1 MILRTFLTC
10 FALLWSYTVFSNE
23 ITLYA
28 TEFLLP
34 STITPVAQK
43 TIDTVKKAIYPKQLN
58 IKVLQSIDEIDEVLR
73 SKEAPIAIVGATT
86 YLRHRKDGMR
96 DIATLISNLQPDPD
110 HSVGALVVV
119 KKDSNINSLKELKG
133 KRLGANHPD
142 GFQGLTVVYK
152 ELADQGYAWDK
163 FFSKIKFYGL
173 DPYKRIAALQRGE
186 VDAITLN
193 ACFAEREAQKGR
205 DVLDG
210 LKPVNVKENESAK
223 CLTSKSLYPSW
234 SFLVSP
240 HLDTQTIVNIANAL
254 YAMQPTKDGERWTIA
269 SDFRSVDE
277 LFKTLKRGPYAY
289 LNEWTAERIW
299 KEHGNSILLLTIL
312 FFVFVWHYFR
322 TRYLVTV
329 RTAQLRKALVEQK
342 KLLRFNNQLRDR
354 YDKSRRALIVS
365 QLSSLFAHELSQP
378 LSGILLY
385 LRSLKRLLKQ
395 NKLQEGQINEAL
407 EQATERAKKAHE
419 LVQLVRSY
427 AKSDRNNFERMDP
440 VEVLVS
446 VLENLKKSGE
456 LDEIDIRLNTS
467 SSEIAEIEGH
477 RLELEIVFSNILNN
491 SLKAIKATK
500 KPEIR
505 ISVIQDSKG
514 HCIISFSDN
523 GPGVSVQA
531 LEDLRMTTPLTSTTG
546 LGLGL
551 TIAKGIVEEHRGKIS
566 FTLSQ
571 SGSLI
576 VEVILPLLSLEENT
590 EDE

>member
-1 MILRTFLTC
+1 MILRNLLTFFVLFYSC
-10 FALLWSYTVFSNE
+10 TVFSND

-43 TIDTVKKAIYPKQLN
+43 TIDTVKKAIYPKQLK
-58 IKVLQSIDEIDEVLR
+58 IRVLQSIDEIDEVLR

-110 HSVGALVVV
+110 HSVGALLVV
-119 KKDSNINSLKELKG
+119 KKDENINSLKELKG

-152 ELADQGYAWDK
+152 ELADQGHAWDK
-163 FFSKIKFYGL
+163 FFSDIKFYGL
-173 DPYKRIAALQRGE
+173 DPYKRIAALQRGD

-193 ACFAEREAQKGR
+193 ACFAEREAKKGK
-205 DVLDG
+205 DVLAG
-210 LKPVNVKENESAK
+210 LKPINVKENKSTN
-223 CLTSKSLYPSW
+223 CLTSTSLYPSW

-289 LNEWTAERIW
+289 LNEWTAERVW

-312 FFVFVWHYFR
+312 FFVFIWHYFR

-329 RTAQLRKALVEQK
+329 RTAQLRKSLVEQK

-354 YDKSRRALIVS
+354 YDTSRRALIVS

-378 LSGILLY
+378 LSGILL
-385 LRSLKRLLKQ
+385 
-395 NKLQEGQINEAL
+395 
-407 EQATERAKKAHE
+407 
-419 LVQLVRSY
+419 
-427 AKSDRNNFERMDP
+427 
-440 VEVLVS
+440 
-446 VLENLKKSGE
+446 ENLKKSGE
-456 LDEIDIRLNTS
+456 LDDIGIQLDTS
-467 SSEIAEIEGH
+467 SSEKAEIEGH
-477 RLELEIVFSNILNN
+477 RLELEIVFTNILNN
-491 SLKAIKATK
+491 SVKAIKNIK

-505 ISVIQDSKG
+505 ISVTQDSKG
-514 HCIISFSDN
+514 RCIISFADN
-523 GPGVSVQA
+523 GPGLSEQA
-531 LEDLRMTTPLTSTTG
+531 LENLRMTTPLASSTG

-566 FTLSQ
+566 FSLSQ

-576 VEVILPLLSLEENT
+576 VKIILPLLSLGGDTQNE
-590 EDE
+590 

>member
-1 MILRTFLTC
+1 M
-10 FALLWSYTVFSNE
+10 
-23 ITLYA
+23 
-28 TEFLLP
+28 
-34 STITPVAQK
+34 
-43 TIDTVKKAIYPKQLN
+43 
-58 IKVLQSIDEIDEVLR
+58 
-73 SKEAPIAIVGATT
+73 
-86 YLRHRKDGMR
+86 
-96 DIATLISNLQPDPD
+96 
-110 HSVGALVVV
+110 
-119 KKDSNINSLKELKG
+119 
-133 KRLGANHPD
+133 
-142 GFQGLTVVYK
+142 
-152 ELADQGYAWDK
+152 
-163 FFSKIKFYGL
+163 FF
-173 DPYKRIAALQRGE
+173 
-186 VDAITLN
+186 
-193 ACFAEREAQKGR
+193 
-205 DVLDG
+205 G
-210 LKPVNVKENESAK
+210 LKPINVKENKSTN
-223 CLTSKSLYPSW
+223 CLTSTSLYPSW

-289 LNEWTAERIW
+289 LNEWTAERVW

-312 FFVFVWHYFR
+312 FFVFIWHYFR

-329 RTAQLRKALVEQK
+329 RTAQLRKSLVEQK

-354 YDKSRRALIVS
+354 YDTSRRALIVS

-385 LRSLKRLLKQ
+385 LRSLKRLLNQ

-427 AKSDRNNFERMDP
+427 AKSDRKKFEKMDG

-456 LDEIDIRLNTS
+456 LDDIGIQLDTS
-467 SSEIAEIEGH
+467 SSEKAEIEGR
-477 RLELEIVFSNILNN
+477 RLELEIVFTNILNN
-491 SLKAIKATK
+491 SVKAIKNIK

-505 ISVIQDSKG
+505 ISVTQDSKG
-514 HCIISFSDN
+514 RCIISFADN
-523 GPGVSVQA
+523 GPGLSEQA
-531 LEDLRMTTPLTSTTG
+531 LENLRMTTPLASSTG

-566 FTLSQ
+566 FSLSQ

-576 VEVILPLLSLEENT
+576 VKIILPLLSLGGDTQNE
-590 EDE
+590 

>member
-1 MILRTFLTC
+1 MILRNLLTFFVLFYSC
-10 FALLWSYTVFSNE
+10 TVFSND

-43 TIDTVKKAIYPKQLN
+43 TIDTVKKAIYPKQLK
-58 IKVLQSIDEIDEVLR
+58 IRVLQSIDEIDEVLR

-110 HSVGALVVV
+110 HSVGALLVV
-119 KKDSNINSLKELKG
+119 KKDSDINSLKELKG

-163 FFSKIKFYGL
+163 FFSDVKFYGL
-173 DPYKRIAALQRGE
+173 DPYKRIAALQRGD

-193 ACFAEREAQKGR
+193 ACFSEREAKKGK
-205 DVLDG
+205 DVLAG
-210 LKPVNVKENESAK
+210 LKPINVKENKSTN
-223 CLTSKSLYPSW
+223 CLTSTSLYPSW
-234 SFLVSP
+234 RFLVSP

-289 LNEWTAERIW
+289 LNEWTAERVW

-312 FFVFVWHYFR
+312 FFVFIWHYFR

-329 RTAQLRKALVEQK
+329 RTAQLRKSLVEQK

-354 YDKSRRALIVS
+354 YDTSRRALIVS

-385 LRSLKRLLKQ
+385 LRSLKRLLNQ

-427 AKSDRNNFERMDP
+427 AKSDRKKFEKMDA

-456 LDEIDIRLNTS
+456 LDDIGIQLDTS
-467 SSEIAEIEGH
+467 SSEKAEIEGH
-477 RLELEIVFSNILNN
+477 RLELEIVFTNILNN
-491 SLKAIKATK
+491 SVKAIKNIK

-505 ISVIQDSKG
+505 ISVTQDSKG
-514 HCIISFSDN
+514 RCIISFADN
-523 GPGVSVQA
+523 GPGLSEQA
-531 LEDLRMTTPLTSTTG
+531 LENLRMTTPLASSTG

-566 FTLSQ
+566 FSLSQ

-576 VEVILPLLSLEENT
+576 VKIILPLLSLGGDTQNE
-590 EDE
+590 

>member
-1 MILRTFLTC
+1 MLFYSC
-10 FALLWSYTVFSNE
+10 TVFSND

-43 TIDTVKKAIYPKQLN
+43 TIDTVKKAIYPKQLK

-110 HSVGALVVV
+110 HSVGALLVV

-163 FFSKIKFYGL
+163 FFSDIKFYGL
-173 DPYKRIAALQRGE
+173 DPYKRIAALQRGD

-193 ACFAEREAQKGR
+193 ACFAEREAKKGK
-205 DVLDG
+205 DVLAG
-210 LKPVNVKENESAK
+210 LKPINVKENKSTN
-223 CLTSKSLYPSW
+223 CLTSTSLYPSW

-289 LNEWTAERIW
+289 LNEWTAERVW

-312 FFVFVWHYFR
+312 FFVFIWHYFR

-329 RTAQLRKALVEQK
+329 RTAQLRKSLVEQK

-354 YDKSRRALIVS
+354 YDTSRRALIVS

-385 LRSLKRLLKQ
+385 LRSLKRLLNQ

-427 AKSDRNNFERMDP
+427 AKSDRKKFEKMDA

-456 LDEIDIRLNTS
+456 LDDIGIQLDTS
-467 SSEIAEIEGH
+467 SSEKAEIEGH
-477 RLELEIVFSNILNN
+477 RLELEIVFTNILND
-491 SLKAIKATK
+491 SVKAIKNIK

-505 ISVIQDSKG
+505 ISVTQDLKG
-514 HCIISFSDN
+514 RCIISFADN
-523 GPGVSVQA
+523 GPGLSEQA
-531 LEDLRMTTPLTSTTG
+531 LENLRMTTPLASSTG

-566 FTLSQ
+566 FSLSQ

-576 VEVILPLLSLEENT
+576 VKIILPLLSLGGDTQNE
-590 EDE
+590 

>member
-1 MILRTFLTC
+1 MILRNLLTFFVLFYSC
-10 FALLWSYTVFSNE
+10 TVFSND

-43 TIDTVKKAIYPKQLN
+43 TIDTVKKAIYPKQLK
-58 IKVLQSIDEIDEVLR
+58 IRVLQSIDEIDEVLR
-73 SKEAPIAIVGATT
+73 SKEAPIAIVCATT
-86 YLRHRKDGMR
+86 YLRDRKDGMR
-96 DIATLISNLQPDPD
+96 YIATLISNLQPDPD
-110 HSVGALVVV
+110 HSVGALLVV
-119 KKDSNINSLKELKG
+119 KKDENINSLKELKG

-163 FFSKIKFYGL
+163 FFSDIKFYGL
-173 DPYKRIAALQRGE
+173 DPYKRIAALQRGD

-193 ACFAEREAQKGR
+193 ACFAEREAKKGK
-205 DVLDG
+205 DVLAG
-210 LKPVNVKENESAK
+210 LKPINVKENKSTN
-223 CLTSKSLYPSW
+223 CLTSTSLYPSW

-289 LNEWTAERIW
+289 LNEWTAERVW

-312 FFVFVWHYFR
+312 FFVFIWHYFR

-329 RTAQLRKALVEQK
+329 RTAQLRKSLVEQK

-354 YDKSRRALIVS
+354 YDTSRRALIVS

-385 LRSLKRLLKQ
+385 LRSLKRLLNQ

-427 AKSDRNNFERMDP
+427 AKSDRKKFEKMDG

-456 LDEIDIRLNTS
+456 LDDIGIQLDTS
-467 SSEIAEIEGH
+467 SSEKAEIEGH
-477 RLELEIVFSNILNN
+477 RLELEIVFTNILNN
-491 SLKAIKATK
+491 RVKAIKNIK

-505 ISVIQDSKG
+505 ISVTQDSKG
-514 HCIISFSDN
+514 RCIISFADN
-523 GPGVSVQA
+523 GPGLSEQA
-531 LEDLRMTTPLTSTTG
+531 LENLRMTTPLASSTG

-566 FTLSQ
+566 FSLSQ

-576 VEVILPLLSLEENT
+576 VKIILPLLSLGGDTQNE
-590 EDE
+590 

>member
-1 MILRTFLTC
+1 MILRNLLTFFVLFYSC
-10 FALLWSYTVFSNE
+10 TVFSND

-43 TIDTVKKAIYPKQLN
+43 TIDTVKKAIYPKQLK
-58 IKVLQSIDEIDEVLR
+58 IRVLQSIDEIDEVLR

-110 HSVGALVVV
+110 HSVGALLVV

-163 FFSKIKFYGL
+163 FFSDIKFYGL
-173 DPYKRIAALQRGE
+173 DPYKRIAALQRGD

-193 ACFAEREAQKGR
+193 ACFSEREAKKGK
-205 DVLDG
+205 DVLAG
-210 LKPVNVKENESAK
+210 LKPINVKENKSTN
-223 CLTSKSLYPSW
+223 CLTSTSLYPSW

-289 LNEWTAERIW
+289 LNEWTAERVW

-312 FFVFVWHYFR
+312 FFVFIWHYFR

-329 RTAQLRKALVEQK
+329 RTAQLRKSLVEQK

-354 YDKSRRALIVS
+354 YDTSRRALIVS

-385 LRSLKRLLKQ
+385 LRSLKRLLNQ

-419 LVQLVRSY
+419 LVQSVRSY
-427 AKSDRNNFERMDP
+427 AKSDRKKFEKMDA

-456 LDEIDIRLNTS
+456 LDDIGIQLDTS
-467 SSEIAEIEGH
+467 SSEKAEIEGH
-477 RLELEIVFSNILNN
+477 RLELEIVFTNILNN
-491 SLKAIKATK
+491 SVKAIREPLHK
-500 KPEIR
+500 R
-505 ISVIQDSKG
+505 WVI
-514 HCIISFSDN
+514 CYN
-523 GPGVSVQA
+523 
-531 LEDLRMTTPLTSTTG
+531 
-546 LGLGL
+546 
-551 TIAKGIVEEHRGKIS
+551 
-566 FTLSQ
+566 
-571 SGSLI
+571 
-576 VEVILPLLSLEENT
+576 
-590 EDE
+590 

>member
-1 MILRTFLTC
+1 MILRNLLTFFVLFYSC
-10 FALLWSYTVFSNE
+10 TVFSND

-43 TIDTVKKAIYPKQLN
+43 TIDTVKKAIYPKQLK
-58 IKVLQSIDEIDEVLR
+58 IRVLQSIDEIDEVLR

-110 HSVGALVVV
+110 HSVGALLVV
-119 KKDSNINSLKELKG
+119 KKDENINSLKELKG

-163 FFSKIKFYGL
+163 FFSDIKFYGL
-173 DPYKRIAALQRGE
+173 DPYKRIAALQRGD

-193 ACFAEREAQKGR
+193 ACFAEREAKKGK
-205 DVLDG
+205 DVLAG
-210 LKPVNVKENESAK
+210 LKPINVKENKSTN
-223 CLTSKSLYPSW
+223 CLTSTSLYPSW

-289 LNEWTAERIW
+289 LNEWTAERVW
-299 KEHGNSILLLTIL
+299 KGHGNSILLLTIL
-312 FFVFVWHYFR
+312 FFVFIWHYFR

-329 RTAQLRKALVEQK
+329 RTAQLRKSLVEQK

-354 YDKSRRALIVS
+354 YDTSRRALIVS

-385 LRSLKRLLKQ
+385 LRSLKRLLNQ

-427 AKSDRNNFERMDP
+427 AKSDRKKFEKMDG

-456 LDEIDIRLNTS
+456 LDDIGIQLDTS
-467 SSEIAEIEGH
+467 SSEKAEIEGH
-477 RLELEIVFSNILNN
+477 RLELEIVFTNILNN
-491 SLKAIKATK
+491 SVKAIKNIK

-505 ISVIQDSKG
+505 ISVTQDSKG
-514 HCIISFSDN
+514 RCIISFADN
-523 GPGVSVQA
+523 GPGLSEQA
-531 LEDLRMTTPLTSTTG
+531 LENLRMTTPLASSTG

-566 FTLSQ
+566 FSLSQ

-576 VEVILPLLSLEENT
+576 VKIILPLLSLGGDTQNE
-590 EDE
+590 

>member
-1 MILRTFLTC
+1 MILRNLLTFFVLFYSC
-10 FALLWSYTVFSNE
+10 TVFSND

-43 TIDTVKKAIYPKQLN
+43 TIDTVKKAIYPKQLK
-58 IKVLQSIDEIDEVLR
+58 IRVLQSIDEIDEVLR

-110 HSVGALVVV
+110 HSVGALLVV
-119 KKDSNINSLKELKG
+119 KKDENINSLKELKG

-163 FFSKIKFYGL
+163 FFSDIKFYGL
-173 DPYKRIAALQRGE
+173 DPYKRIAALQRGD

-193 ACFAEREAQKGR
+193 ACFAEREAKKGK
-205 DVLDG
+205 DVLAG
-210 LKPVNVKENESAK
+210 LKPINVKENKSTN
-223 CLTSKSLYPSW
+223 CLTSTSLYPSW

-289 LNEWTAERIW
+289 LNEWTAERVW

-312 FFVFVWHYFR
+312 FFVFIWHYFR

-329 RTAQLRKALVEQK
+329 RTAQLRKSLVEQK

-354 YDKSRRALIVS
+354 YDTSRRALIVS

-385 LRSLKRLLKQ
+385 LRSLKRLLNQ

-427 AKSDRNNFERMDP
+427 AKSDRKKFEKMDG

-456 LDEIDIRLNTS
+456 LDDIGIQLDTS
-467 SSEIAEIEGH
+467 SSEKAEIEGH
-477 RLELEIVFSNILNN
+477 RLELEIVFTNILNN
-491 SLKAIKATK
+491 SVKAIKNIK

-505 ISVIQDSKG
+505 ISVTQDSKG
-514 HCIISFSDN
+514 RCIISFADN
-523 GPGVSVQA
+523 GPGLSEQA
-531 LEDLRMTTPLTSTTG
+531 LENLRMTTPLASSTG

-551 TIAKGIVEEHRGKIS
+551 TIAKGIAEEHRGKIS
-566 FTLSQ
+566 FSLSQ

-576 VEVILPLLSLEENT
+576 VKIILPLLSLGGDTQNE
-590 EDE
+590 

>member
-1 MILRTFLTC
+1 MILRNLLTFFVLFYSC
-10 FALLWSYTVFSNE
+10 TVFSND

-43 TIDTVKKAIYPKQLN
+43 TIDTVKKAIYPKQLK
-58 IKVLQSIDEIDEVLR
+58 IRVLQSIDEIDEVLR

-110 HSVGALVVV
+110 HSVGALLVV
-119 KKDSNINSLKELKG
+119 KKDENINSLKELKG

-163 FFSKIKFYGL
+163 FFSDIKFYGL
-173 DPYKRIAALQRGE
+173 DPYKRIAALQRGD

-193 ACFAEREAQKGR
+193 ACFAEREAKKGK
-205 DVLDG
+205 DVLAG
-210 LKPVNVKENESAK
+210 LKPINVKENKSTN
-223 CLTSKSLYPSW
+223 CLTSTSLYPSW

-289 LNEWTAERIW
+289 LNEWTAERVW

-312 FFVFVWHYFR
+312 FFVFIWHYFR

-329 RTAQLRKALVEQK
+329 RTAQLRKSLVEQK

-354 YDKSRRALIVS
+354 YDTSRRALIVS

-385 LRSLKRLLKQ
+385 LRSLKRLLNQ

-427 AKSDRNNFERMDP
+427 AKSDRKKFEKMDG

-456 LDEIDIRLNTS
+456 LDDIGIQLDTS
-467 SSEIAEIEGH
+467 SSEKAEIEGH
-477 RLELEIVFSNILNN
+477 RLELEIVFTNILNN
-491 SLKAIKATK
+491 RVKAIKNIK

-505 ISVIQDSKG
+505 ISVTQDSKG
-514 HCIISFSDN
+514 RCIISFADN
-523 GPGVSVQA
+523 GPGLSEQA
-531 LEDLRMTTPLTSTTG
+531 LENLRMTTPLASSTG

-566 FTLSQ
+566 FSLSQ

-576 VEVILPLLSLEENT
+576 VKIILPLLSLGGDTQNE
-590 EDE
+590 

>member
-1 MILRTFLTC
+1 MILRNLLTFFVLFYSC
-10 FALLWSYTVFSNE
+10 TVFSND

-43 TIDTVKKAIYPKQLN
+43 TIDTVKKAIYPKQLK

-110 HSVGALVVV
+110 HSVGALLVV

-163 FFSKIKFYGL
+163 FFSDIKFYGL
-173 DPYKRIAALQRGE
+173 DPYKRIAALQRGD

-193 ACFAEREAQKGR
+193 ACFAEREAKKGK
-205 DVLDG
+205 DVLAG
-210 LKPVNVKENESAK
+210 LKPINVKENKSTN
-223 CLTSKSLYPSW
+223 CLTSTSLYPSW

-289 LNEWTAERIW
+289 LNEWTAERVW

-312 FFVFVWHYFR
+312 FFVFIWHYFR

-329 RTAQLRKALVEQK
+329 RTAQLRKSLVEQK

-354 YDKSRRALIVS
+354 YDTSRRALIVS

-385 LRSLKRLLKQ
+385 LRSLKRLLNQ

-427 AKSDRNNFERMDP
+427 AKSDRKKFEKMDA

-456 LDEIDIRLNTS
+456 LDDIGIQLDTS
-467 SSEIAEIEGH
+467 SSEKAEIEGH
-477 RLELEIVFSNILNN
+477 RLELEIVFTNILNN
-491 SLKAIKATK
+491 SVKAIKNIK

-505 ISVIQDSKG
+505 ISVTQDLKG
-514 HCIISFSDN
+514 RCIISFADN
-523 GPGVSVQA
+523 GSGLSEQA
-531 LEDLRMTTPLTSTTG
+531 LENLRMTTPLASSTG

-566 FTLSQ
+566 FSLSQ

-576 VEVILPLLSLEENT
+576 VKIILPLLSLGGDTQNE
-590 EDE
+590 

>member
-10 FALLWSYTVFSNE
+10 FALLWSCTVFSNE

-43 TIDTVKKAIYPKQLN
+43 TIDTVKKAIYPKQLK

-119 KKDSNINSLKELKG
+119 NKDSNINSLKELKG

-142 GFQGLTVVYK
+142 GFQGLTVLYK
-152 ELADQGYAWDK
+152 ELADQGYAWGK
-163 FFSKIKFYGL
+163 FFSDIKFYGL
-173 DPYKRIAALQRGE
+173 DPYKRIAALKRGE

-193 ACFAEREAQKGR
+193 ACFAEREAKKGR

-210 LKPVNVKENESAK
+210 LKPINVKENKSTN
-223 CLTSKSLYPSW
+223 CLTSTSLYPSW

-289 LNEWTAERIW
+289 LNDWTAERVW
-299 KEHGNSILLLTIL
+299 KVHGNFILLLTIL
-312 FFVFVWHYFR
+312 FFVFIWHYFR

-354 YDKSRRALIVS
+354 YDTSRRALIVS

-385 LRSLKRLLKQ
+385 LRSLKRLLNQK
-395 NKLQEGQINEAL
+395 KFREGQINEAL

-427 AKSDRNNFERMDP
+427 AKSDRKNFEKMDA

-456 LDEIDIRLNTS
+456 LDGIGIQLDTS
-467 SSEIAEIEGH
+467 SSEKAEIEGH

-491 SLKAIKATK
+491 SLKAIKSIK

-505 ISVIQDSKG
+505 ISVIQDSEG

-523 GPGVSVQA
+523 GPGVSERA
-531 LEDLRMTTPLTSTTG
+531 LEDLRMTTPLTSSTG

-566 FTLSQ
+566 FSLSQ

-576 VEVILPLLSLEENT
+576 VKVILPLLSLGGDTQNE
-590 EDE
+590 